1 MSEQNDSEKTEEPTE
16 KRLEEAHKKGDVAR
30 SQELRHFF
38 MLGGSALAIGF
49 FSTSLAQN
57 ISQDLSVYFE
67 LGDAFPM
74 DAANVL
80 RIWKTTSQHVFLF
93 LLAPLLLLL
102 IAGLAGTLM
111 QQRPVWAVEKLMPKF
126 SKLSLIKGFGRM
138 FSLQAVADLGK
149 NIFKLVLVG
158 VIIFLLVW
166 PGRDRLDVMMQYD
179 LMAMLAYLQSLTLKM
194 FMAAAAAMAVLGG
207 ADYFYQRFD
216 FLKKQR
222 MTRQEVKDEHKQSEG
237 DPMIKARVR
246 QIRRERARSRMM
258 AAVPEATVVIVN
270 PTHYAVALKYEH
282 QQMAAPKCVAK
293 GVDNLAL
300 RIRALAEENQVPVLE
315 NPSLARTLYA
325 AVEIDAEISTEHYK
339 AVAEV
344 ISFVMRLKAKKTYRR
359 AIQARS

>member
-1 MSEQNDSEKTEEPTE
+1 MSEQDDSEKTEEPTE
-16 KRLEEAHKKGDVAR
+16 KRLEEAHQKGDAAR

-38 MLGGSALAIGF
+38 MLGGGALAIGMF
-49 FSTSLAQN
+49 GSSLAQN

-67 LGDAFPM
+67 LGDTFPM
-74 DAANVL
+74 DPANVL
-80 RIWKTTSQHVFLF
+80 RIWKTASHQVFSL

-102 IAGLAGTLM
+102 IAGVAGTLM
-111 QQRPVWAVEKLMPKF
+111 QQRPVWAVEKLMPNF
-126 SKLSLIKGFGRM
+126 NKLSPLKGFGRM
-138 FSLQAVADLGK
+138 FSLQSVADLGK
-149 NIFKLVLVG
+149 NILKLVLVG
-158 VIIFLLVW
+158 AIIIIIVW

-179 LMAMLAYLQSLTLKM
+179 LMAILAYLQSLTLKM
-194 FMAAAAAMAVLGG
+194 FMAAAAAMALLGG
-207 ADYFYQRFD
+207 ADYLYQRFD

-222 MTRQEVKDEHKQSEG
+222 MTRQEIRDEHKQSEG

-246 QIRRERARSRMM
+246 QIRRERARGRMM

-300 RIRALAEENQVPVLE
+300 RIRALAEENQVPVVE
-315 NPSLARTLYA
+315 NAPLARTLYA
-325 AVEIDAEISTEHYK
+325 AVEVEAEISTDHYK

-359 AIQARS
+359 GIQART